1 MPIADADD
9 PRLRD
14 FLDLRDV
21 ALRMRRESTEGFFL
35 AEGERTIRRA
45 MAAGY
50 EPRAFL
56 TAERWASGVL
66 ALAADG
72 DAPVLIVEGSVL
84 QQTTGFPVHRGALAS
99 LHRRP
104 LPDLEDVLAGA
115 ARVLALEDLSDLTNV
130 GAVFRAA
137 AALGV
142 DAVVLTPR
150 CADPLY
156 RRAVRTSM
164 GAVFSV
170 PWTRIPWKDGPQ
182 RLREAGLVVA
192 ALTPAADAEDL
203 RAVAS
208 RTYPR
213 LAVVVGS
220 EGPGSSERW
229 IEAADL
235 RVRIPMRHGVD
246 SLNAAAAAAVACYAL
261 APRGDADTDTDPD
274 AGRHAR

>member
-1 MPIADADD
+1 MASKVVHVADADD
-9 PRLRD
+9 PQLRD

-21 ALRMRRESTEGFFL
+21 ELRVRRESEEGFFL
-35 AEGERTIRRA
+35 AEGEKTIRRA
-45 MAAGY
+45 MSAGY

-56 TAERWASGVL
+56 TAERWAPAVL
-66 ALAADG
+66 DLAADV
-72 DAPVLIVEGSVL
+72 DAPVLIVDESVL
-84 QQTTGFPVHRGALAS
+84 EETTGFPVHRGALAA

-104 LPDLEDVLAGA
+104 LPTLETVLTRA
-115 ARVLALEDLSDLTNV
+115 ARVLVLEDLSDLTNV
-130 GAVFRAA
+130 GTVFRAA

-170 PWTRIPWKDGPQ
+170 PWTRIPWDDGPQ
-182 RLREAGLVVA
+182 RLRAAGLVVA
-192 ALTPAADAEDL
+192 ALTPDADAEDL
-203 RAVAS
+203 RDVAA
-208 RTYPR
+208 RRHPR
-213 LAVVVGS
+213 LALVLGS
-220 EGPGSSERW
+220 EGQGSSARW

-246 SLNAAAAAAVACYAL
+246 SLNVAAAAAVACYAL
-261 APRGDADTDTDPD
+261 APPTD
-274 AGRHAR
+274 AGAGGR